1 MTWQPG
7 IACGKYMERACVVN
21 YDLQC
26 HRTKHGSQC
35 LSPTHVAYFS
45 SASNLGTSQNGVL
58 KEEKIFQKFLTP
70 YTPVLPETD
79 HDQGTIK
86 SEKKTNQEM
95 CHPHFNKESGKKQK
109 SMKRAW
115 KKKIQPSNNPSLRER
130 SDTEV

>member
-1 MTWQPG
+1 
-7 IACGKYMERACVVN
+7 MERDCVVN

-35 LSPTHVAYFS
+35 LNPTHVAYFS

-86 SEKKTNQEM
+86 SEKKQTRR
-95 CHPHFNKESGKKQK
+95 CAIRISI
-109 SMKRAW
+109 KRVEKNRRA
-115 KKKIQPSNNPSLRER
+115 
-130 SDTEV
+130 